1 MKSYVVQ
8 YSQVNRKMN
17 LFKKVSF
24 WIIFLLLFEFMF
36 FISISFS
43 YQRRSASN
51 EHEIRLPSLV
61 LIGVVVS
68 KDASSSVATLQNK
81 QTGKTDIIKIGENIL
96 DFTLHQVFD
105 NRVILKKGERSFQI
119 ILGKGRMIKAVK
131 PLQKKPAEAQLPVPK
146 DEPIEGPGL
155 DANIIRK
162 EFNRSEI
169 ERRIEKE
176 WALIIEKTRFVPNMV
191 KGNVSGFKILNFP
204 ENTILTEIGLVKNDI
219 LKEINGVELN
229 NVAMMFDLF
238 DRFKNDSQFNVSIL
252 RGGKLLRILYL
263 LK

>member
-1 MKSYVVQ
+1 
-8 YSQVNRKMN
+8 MN
-17 LFKKVSF
+17 LFKKISF

-43 YQRRSASN
+43 SQGISASN
-51 EHEIRLPSLV
+51 EQEIRLPSLV

-68 KDASSSVATLQNK
+68 TNASSSVATLQNK
-81 QTGKTDIIKIGENIL
+81 QSGKTDIIKIGEKIL
-96 DFTLHQVFD
+96 DFTLHQVFY
-105 NRVILKKGERSFQI
+105 NRVILKKGERSFQL

-131 PLQKKPAEAQLPVPK
+131 PAQKKPDEAQLPGPK
-146 DEPIEGPGL
+146 DEPTGGPGL

-169 ERRIEKE
+169 EKRLEKE
-176 WALIIEKTRFVPNMV
+176 WAEIIEKTKFVPNMV
-191 KGNVSGFKILNFP
+191 KGNISGFKILNFP
-204 ENTILTEIGLVKNDI
+204 ENTILTEIGIVKNDI
-219 LKEINGVELN
+219 IKEINGAELN

-252 RGGKLLRILYL
+252 RGGKLLRIFYL

>member
-1 MKSYVVQ
+1 
-8 YSQVNRKMN
+8 MN
-17 LFKKVSF
+17 LFKKISF
-24 WIIFLLLFEFMF
+24 CIISLLLFEFLF

-43 YQRRSASN
+43 SQRISASN
-51 EHEIRLPSLV
+51 EQEIRLPSLV

-68 KDASSSVATLQNK
+68 KNVSSSVATLQNK
-81 QTGKTDIIKIGENIL
+81 QTGKTEIIKIGERIL
-96 DFTLHQVFD
+96 DFTLHQVFY

-131 PLQKKPAEAQLPVPK
+131 PVQRKQDEAQLPVPK
-146 DEPIEGPGL
+146 NNPLERPGL
-155 DANIIRK
+155 DPNIIRK

-169 ERRIEKE
+169 ERRFEKE
-176 WALIIEKTRFVPNMV
+176 WALIIEKTKFVPNMV

-252 RGGKLLRILYL
+252 RGGKLLHILYI

>member
-1 MKSYVVQ
+1 
-8 YSQVNRKMN
+8 MN
-17 LFKKVSF
+17 VFKKVSF
-24 WIIFLLLFEFMF
+24 CIIFLLLLEFLF

-43 YQRRSASN
+43 SQRISASN
-51 EHEIRLPSLV
+51 EQEIRLPSLV

-68 KDASSSVATLQNK
+68 KNASSSVATLQNK
-81 QTGKTDIIKIGENIL
+81 QTGKTDIIRIGERIL
-96 DFTLHQVFD
+96 DFTLHQVFN
-105 NRVILKKGERSFQI
+105 NRIILKKGERSFQI

-131 PLQKKPAEAQLPVPK
+131 QVQKKPDEGQLPALK
-146 DEPIEGPGL
+146 DEPIGSPDL

-169 ERRIEKE
+169 EKRLEKE
-176 WALIIEKTRFVPNMV
+176 WATIIEKTRFVPNMV
-191 KGNVSGFKILNFP
+191 KENISGFKILDFP
-204 ENTILTEIGLVKNDI
+204 ENTILTEIGLIKNDI

-252 RGGKLLRILYL
+252 RGGKLLHILYL